1 MMSLR
6 TIARAA
12 PRTLARASATSTF
25 SRCQRTA
32 ALLSARP
39 SALLRTQQVSAFST
53 SLFRAQDAPGE
64 VDEELSA
71 KLASEIQFEKD
82 VKENEPLP
90 ASIKDFLENG
100 PFTLEDVPGK
110 EDVVLTRTYG
120 SEKITVTFSISDLHN
135 YEPDMMEDQ
144 AMEDE
149 LDDIENGRD
158 SQSRGG
164 AADLAQEANEDM
176 EAGSDDAA
184 IPCRLN
190 VVIEKPNQGA
200 LNIEALAQ
208 DGAIVLENLYYYKD
222 PKMAHS
228 TDAAAVHAAQDAYPG
243 PPFGSLDED
252 LQIMME
258 RYLEERGINQSLAVF
273 VPDYMDVKEQKEYM
287 GWLKNVKGF
296 IDA

>member
-1 MMSLR
+1 
-6 TIARAA
+6 
-12 PRTLARASATSTF
+12 
-25 SRCQRTA
+25 
-32 ALLSARP
+32 
-39 SALLRTQQVSAFST
+39 
-53 SLFRAQDAPGE
+53 
-64 VDEELSA
+64 
-71 KLASEIQFEKD
+71 
-82 VKENEPLP
+82 
-90 ASIKDFLENG
+90 
-100 PFTLEDVPGK
+100 
-110 EDVVLTRTYG
+110 
-120 SEKITVTFSISDLHN
+120 
-135 YEPDMMEDQ
+135 MMEDQ

-149 LDDIENGRD
+149 LDDFENGRD